1 MLRCSLSFSCWEREA
16 CSMDFFNMHRKK
28 AYAFSFARSIVT
40 VFRQSFE
47 KKMTAN
53 GDLKPFVQKN
63 GCFFDVTM
71 L

>member
-1 MLRCSLSFSCWEREA
+1 
-16 CSMDFFNMHRKK
+16 MDFFNMHRKK